1 MWTPHS
7 DAEGRDLEAMVQGMV
22 AEYDKRGK
30 WELPGDARER
40 KVERCVPSKPH
51 PDGNRSPLRGGET
64 LSRTTSPRPVVG
76 GGDGGGSMAKIMILE
91 NERVQ
96 LNIKV
101 AVMRHG
107 LETWRK
113 RANSMKHLIGEE
125 KD

>member
-1 MWTPHS
+1 MRTPHS

-40 KVERCVPSKPH
+40 KVERSSNPH